1 MLLRRAGNVRRCRQK
16 SSSPK
21 EDPFHNRAT
30 AMNFEEGEGWLQRLV
45 GTTGRT
51 TTEFERYKAAAKAAV
66 KTDAGLK
73 SGDELLFAGE
83 DGDWLK
89 KLESSSEA
97 RQPRTPKVTKTART
111 TRRLEAISKFS
122 LTPRELKGPPRHVR
136 HRPGRGE
143 EGARGRADG
152 PLPARAARPGRPRP
166 TPGRAVPQAERAAPG
181 TERRGQDRVAP
192 SRAVGC
198 RRAVGRRGRDGL
210 LGHGLRGAGR
220 VRRRGAAGRRGRR
233 GPRPRVLRRRVCR

>member
-1 MLLRRAGNVRRCRQK
+1 MLLRRALRRAGAVGRCREK

-97 RQPRTPKVTKTART
+97 Q
-111 TRRLEAISKFS
+111 
-122 LTPRELKGPPRHVR
+122 
-136 HRPGRGE
+136 RP
-143 EGARGRADG
+143 
-152 PLPARAARPGRPRP
+152 
-166 TPGRAVPQAERAAPG
+166 
-181 TERRGQDRVAP
+181 
-192 SRAVGC
+192 
-198 RRAVGRRGRDGL
+198 
-210 LGHGLRGAGR
+210 
-220 VRRRGAAGRRGRR
+220 
-233 GPRPRVLRRRVCR
+233 